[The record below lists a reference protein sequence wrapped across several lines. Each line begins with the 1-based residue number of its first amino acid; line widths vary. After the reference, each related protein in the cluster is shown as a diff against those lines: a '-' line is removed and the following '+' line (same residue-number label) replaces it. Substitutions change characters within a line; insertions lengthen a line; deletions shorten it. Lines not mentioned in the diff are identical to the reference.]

1 MLWVGFAMMTS
12 AAVLALVW
20 PLFALHEEPGARA
33 SDVTFYRSLLTEADD
48 DVRCGLV
55 APEDAATTRI
65 ELERRLLAS
74 INSASRRRPR
84 VSLRRWPRHVAT
96 VAAAVLA
103 LPILALG
110 SYLKVGAPNKPD
122 MPVASRRSVDFIPA
136 AAISEI
142 EAHLVIDPNDGRG
155 LRTVAPIYQRMGWFQ
170 DAAHEYEAALRLLG
184 ENAQE
189 RASLGQALVM
199 AANGVVT
206 TEARAA
212 FDQALVEDPKQPI
225 ARFFQAIAV
234 ERDGNKDQAR
244 QLWEALKADTPSDAS
259 WMNAVLQHLASLSEA
274 PGSHAETVQPGQ
286 AAADV
291 AAFSPEQRIQAI
303 RGMVDGLAEKLAKEG
318 HDIEG
323 WLRLIRSY
331 VVLNEHEKAE
341 AAVAMARAKFSAD
354 ARAATRID
362 ELVRQLGLKG

>member
-1 MLWVGFAMMTS
+1 MLWVAFAMMTS
-12 AAVLALVW
+12 AVVLALVW
-20 PLFALHEEPGARA
+20 PLFARHEEPGARA
-33 SDVTFYRSLLTEADD
+33 SDIIFYRSLLTEADD

-55 APEDAATTRI
+55 APEDAATTRA

-74 INSASRRRPR
+74 IDSTSEGRPR
-84 VSLRRWPRHVAT
+84 VSQRRWPRRVAV
-96 VAAAVLA
+96 VAAVVV
-103 LPILALG
+103 LPILALA
-110 SYLKVGAPNKPD
+110 SYLRVGAPSQPD
-122 MPVASRRSVDFIPA
+122 MPVASRRTVEFTPA

-142 EAHLVIDPNDGRG
+142 EAHLAINPNDGRG
-155 LRTVAPIYQRMGWFQ
+155 LRTVAPIYLRMGRFQ
-170 DAAHEYEAALRLLG
+170 DAARAYEAALRLLG

-234 ERDGNKDQAR
+234 ERDGNKNQAR
-244 QLWEALKADTPSDAS
+244 QLWEALKADTPSDAP
-259 WMNAVLQHLASLSEA
+259 WMDAVLQHLTSLSEA
-274 PGSHAETVQPGQ
+274 PQSDAKAAHSGQ
-286 AAADV
+286 APADV
-291 AAFSPEQRIQAI
+291 AALSPKQRTQAI

-318 HDIEG
+318 HDLEG
-323 WLRLIRSY
+323 WLKLIRSY
-331 VVLNEHEKAE
+331 AVLDEHEKAE
-341 AAVAMARAKFSAD
+341 AAVAMARTKLSAD